1 MRARS
6 SQIFA
11 GLIPYNNNDD
21 DYDGPPPKYWN
32 TLLQSYHERIDASY
46 YISLGRGDVYADAMM
61 QLQHSLEMWTRKLV
75 TTKAHFMGVTCVVRL
90 FPIDDEE
97 SEEELPIFLQYD
109 PKILSRWKALFHAM
123 AGNNF
128 WSVFEVKN
136 IEIPKVV
143 MDEFIAALDVRA
155 TYFSDEYSLKFDNNN
170 LDSGSLESIM
180 NERVSVRELAV
191 INNIIGQLP
200 TIFETS
206 HLRKIDLSGSVMED
220 PICIATLLSTF
231 TNLNELLLNNM
242 PSGVAVTEN
251 CLGSNPPLQLLEL
264 KSNHLD
270 DNDAEVLALSLKTN
284 THLHTLSLGG
294 NSFSKVAED
303 AFVKA
308 ICNDY
313 DLNAVIDSNHTCSVC
328 GVSEEVEKLQCTVE
342 EKKFRSIRHGTSFND
357 VPLELMSDV
366 LAWLQSVPSNN
377 TVLPKASSLMFETLR
392 SWNLPSLFV
401 GRHQPEEVKMCLRDI
416 ISTVSN
422 EEVVL
427 GQSFHEAL
435 LPPRKSGEYDTVIP
449 KFEGDSSTNGGFQI
463 NIAGFGYGS
472 IGTVVSVYGY
482 RRREVGLKGP
492 AELFRRVKLGDI
504 ITAVNGISTIDKSF
518 KETVTLLKKANL
530 PFVYMRLES
539 RVSFF
544 RPLLNVAQSNY
555 SSCFERSLNL
565 RREKKIVEQEYTELV
580 QLQKK
585 KHLHSTSERLQRL
598 QARTR
603 VDKKN
608 SIDKLEEKF
617 SESERNRGLAR
628 NQIRMLESCMRGLP
642 EFSYQDCPCGRAT
655 GRDHRCGLSCYPSRR
670 SKKQRTSQSEDG

>member
-21 DYDGPPPKYWN
+21 DVDGPPPKYWN

-61 QLQHSLEMWTRKLV
+61 QLQRSLEMTTRKLV

-90 FPIDDEE
+90 FPIIDDEE
-97 SEEELPIFLQYD
+97 SDEELPIFLQYD

-143 MDEFIAALDVRA
+143 MDEFIAALEVRA

-170 LDSGSLESIM
+170 LDNGCLECIM
-180 NERVSVRELAV
+180 DKRVAHSMIELVV
-191 INNIIGQLP
+191 INNTMGQLP
-200 TIFETS
+200 TIPN
-206 HLRKIDLSGSVMED
+206 HLRKIDLSGSGFSG
-220 PICIATLLSTF
+220 PIYIATLLSAC

-242 PSGVAVTEN
+242 PSGVAITED
-251 CLGSNPPLQLLEL
+251 CLGSNPPLRLLEL
-264 KSNHLD
+264 KLNHLD
-270 DNDAEVLALSLKTN
+270 DNDAEVLASSLKTN
-284 THLHTLSLGG
+284 THLHTLSLEG
-294 NSFSKVAED
+294 NSFSKVAEG
-303 AFVKA
+303 AFIKA
-308 ICNDY
+308 ICNDD

-357 VPLELMSDV
+357 VPLELMPDV
-366 LAWLQSVPSNN
+366 LAWLMSVPSNN

-401 GRHQPEEVKMCLRDI
+401 GRHQPEEIKMCLRDM

-422 EEVVL
+422 EDVVL
-427 GQSFHEAL
+427 GQSFHQAL

-449 KFEGDSSTNGGFQI
+449 KYEGDIGLQLNV
-463 NIAGFGYGS
+463 AEFGYSS
-472 IGTVVSVYGY
+472 IGTGVSVYGY

-492 AELFRRVKLGDI
+492 AELFRLIKLGDV

-544 RPLLNVAQSNY
+544 RPLLNIAQSKY
-555 SSCFERSLNL
+555 DSCFERSLNL
-565 RREKKIVEQEYTELV
+565 QREKKIVEEEYTELV

-585 KHLHSTSERLQRL
+585 KHLQSTSERLQRL
-598 QARTR
+598 QARMR
-603 VDKKN
+603 VGKKN
-608 SIDKLEEKF
+608 SIDKLEEKMLA
-617 SESERNRGLAR
+617 SERNRGLAR
-628 NQIRMLESCMRGLP
+628 NQIRMLESCMKGLP

-655 GRDHRCGLSCYPSRR
+655 RCCCLESCCSRR
-670 SKKQRTSQSEDG
+670 QLKKQRTSQSED